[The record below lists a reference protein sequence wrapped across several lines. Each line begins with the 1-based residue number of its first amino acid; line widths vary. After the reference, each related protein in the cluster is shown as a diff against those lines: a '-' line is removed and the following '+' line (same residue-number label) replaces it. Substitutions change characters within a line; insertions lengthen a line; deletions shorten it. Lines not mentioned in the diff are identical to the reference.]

1 MRERRI
7 TTGPRVPG
15 WHPDPDD
22 GDYLRHWNGR
32 KWGSERRPRPAWAGE
47 SRGNGA
53 GSRGDGGP
61 GPSGLHTG
69 PGGGSGSSRE
79 DASGGSGSSG
89 GGSGFGSRWRGAAG
103 EPAGPPQARP
113 TRRWLVGGAVVVA
126 LAFFVLFAS
135 NLSRGPDIPPRS
147 VGDIAFTRRAESACR
162 RVLPKLQAQRPQ
174 VGEKPKDEAEL
185 VASKV
190 ELTANGLANLVTQLR
205 ALPVA
210 AADEP
215 RVDRWLDD
223 WDTYIAVGRR
233 YTADL
238 RRGEDDAPARAAR
251 DGDPLTRR
259 VYLFSRSNG
268 MPSCVL

>member
-47 SRGNGA
+47 SRDN
-53 GSRGDGGP
+53 
-61 GPSGLHTG
+61 
-69 PGGGSGSSRE
+69 
-79 DASGGSGSSG
+79 
-89 GGSGFGSRWRGAAG
+89 G
-103 EPAGPPQARP
+103 EPAGPPPVRP
-113 TRRWLVGGAVVVA
+113 PRRWLVGGAVVVA
-126 LAFFVLFAS
+126 LVFFVLFAV
-135 NLSRGPDIPPRS
+135 NLSRGPEIPPRN
-147 VGDIAFTRRAESACR
+147 VDDAAFTRRAESACR

-174 VGEKPKDEAEL
+174 LGEKPKDEAEL

-190 ELTANGLANLVTQLR
+190 ELTANGLEGLVTQLR

>member
-1 MRERRI
+1 MST

-15 WHPDPDD
+15 WHPDPDG

-32 KWGSERRPRPAWAGE
+32 KWGSEKRARPTWAG
-47 SRGNGA
+47 GGGGGGA
-53 GSRGDGGP
+53 GEIGQRAVGG
-61 GPSGLHTG
+61 SGSG
-69 PGGGSGSSRE
+69 GSGGGGSGPG
-79 DASGGSGSSG
+79 SGGSGG
-89 GGSGFGSRWRGAAG
+89 GG
-103 EPAGPPQARP
+103 EPTPPAPVRP

-126 LAFFVLFAS
+126 VVFFVLFAVS
-135 NLSRGPDIPPRS
+135 LSRGPDIPPRS
-147 VGDIAFTRRAESACR
+147 VGDLAFTRRAEAACKS
-162 RVLPKLQAQRPQ
+162 VLPKLQAQRPQ
-174 VGEKPKDEAEL
+174 LGEKPKDEAEL

-190 ELTANGLANLVTQLR
+190 ERTADGLEKLVAQLR

-210 AADEP
+210 AGDEV

-223 WDTYIAVGRR
+223 WDSYIAVGRR

-238 RRGEDDAPARAAR
+238 QRDDNDAAVRAAR

-259 VYLFSRSNG
+259 VYLFSKSNG